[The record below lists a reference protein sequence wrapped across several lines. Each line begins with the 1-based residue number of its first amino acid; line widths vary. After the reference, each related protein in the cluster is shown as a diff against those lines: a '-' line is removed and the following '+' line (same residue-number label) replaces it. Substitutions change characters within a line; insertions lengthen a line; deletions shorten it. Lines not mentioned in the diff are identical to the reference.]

1 MVDHLPD
8 LLAIGVLY
16 VLILIVGIRAGRKER
31 EDGSAEGM
39 LLARRG
45 MPLFISVFTMVATW
59 VGGGYINGTAEEVY
73 NRGIVWTQAPWGYSL
88 SLILGGLFFAV
99 PLRRRGCTTMLDPF
113 EHRYGKRMAAVLF
126 LPALVGEIFWSAAIL
141 AALGTTFGT
150 ILNFDFTT
158 AILISAVFAIAYT
171 VVGGLW
177 SVAYTDTVQ
186 LIFILVGLAVTVP
199 FAVSRG
205 GGLGEIWNQYAD
217 RFGSAARLMPPMS
230 AFRGGDG
237 WGNTIW
243 QWIDVAGLL
252 VFGGIA
258 WQSYF
263 QRVLAMR
270 YHRTA
275 VGMSVLA
282 GFGCMAIAFPAGLV
296 GVVGA
301 VADWEKAGVEP
312 PAPALVLPYVLKY
325 LTPPV
330 VATFGLAT
338 IAAAVMSSV
347 DSSILS
353 ASSMFVWNVYR
364 PLIRPAARDAEIR
377 RAVQVSVVLVG
388 GLATLLA
395 VTAESVYALWFLCS
409 DLVYAI
415 LFPQL
420 VMVLFSK
427 RANWIG
433 AAVGA
438 AVGLFLRLGGGEP
451 FLGIPPF
458 LPYPMRDPEL
468 GIQFPFRTFA
478 MLSGLATIYLVSRL
492 TSRHAPPVHRH
503 YVLAGGGA

>member
-1 MVDHLPD
+1 MIQHLPD
-8 LLAIGVLY
+8 LLAIGLLY
-16 VLILIVGIRAGRKER
+16 VVILLVGIRASRKGRG
-31 EDGSAEGM
+31 DGSAEGM

-45 MPLFISVFTMVATW
+45 MPLVISVFTMVSTW

-73 NRGIVWTQAPWGYSL
+73 HRGIVWTQAPWGYSI
-88 SLILGGLFFAV
+88 SLILGGLFFAI

-113 EHRYGKRMAAVLF
+113 EHRYGKRMAAILF

-158 AILISAVFAIAYT
+158 AIFISAAFAIAYT

-186 LIFILVGLAVTVP
+186 LTFILTGLAVTVP

-205 GGLGEIWNQYAD
+205 GGLERIWDQYVT
-217 RFGSAARLMPPMS
+217 RFGSAAQIFPPAS
-230 AFRGGDG
+230 AFRGSDG
-237 WGNTIW
+237 WGNSIW
-243 QWIDVAGLL
+243 QWLDIAGLL

-275 VGMSVLA
+275 VSMSVLA
-282 GFGCMAIAFPAGLV
+282 GLGCMAIAFPAGLV

-301 VADWEKAGVEP
+301 TADWGQAGVEP

-325 LTPPV
+325 LTPPII
-330 VATFGLAT
+330 ATFGLAT

-364 PLIRPAARDAEIR
+364 PLVRPRAGDLEIR
-377 RAVQVSVVLVG
+377 RAVQVSVIII
-388 GLATLLA
+388 GLCATILA
-395 VTAESVYALWFLCS
+395 VITESVYALWFLCS
-409 DLVYAI
+409 DLVYAV

-420 VMVLFSK
+420 VMVLFSR
-427 RANWIG
+427 RANWMG
-433 AAVGA
+433 AAAGA
-438 AVGLFLRLGGGEP
+438 VVGLFLRLGGGEP
-451 FLGIPPF
+451 YLGIPPF

-478 MLSGLATIYLVSRL
+478 MLSGLMTIYLVSLL
-492 TSRHAPPVHRH
+492 TQRYAPSVRRQYADIPDRP
-503 YVLAGGGA
+503 